1 MGAIGLRALLLSL
14 GLLLVA
20 PAAAQQPAA
29 DQPIEA
35 FYGVYEGRTLFPMG
49 EQGNRGLQVTIG
61 PFDGEGFTVLWETQI
76 PKGRRGAEL
85 KAALVNFVPSPRAGI
100 YQAVYPPGG
109 EPNLIDGDSFTW
121 ARLAGATLTVHVITI
136 VDGGDY
142 VMQSYDRT
150 LNQGGLRLEFLRLR
164 SGVVERQLRGNL
176 RRLTEPEEGA
186 ENH

>member
-14 GLLLVA
+14 AVLMVA

-35 FYGVYEGRTLFPMG
+35 FYGVYIGRTLFPMG
-49 EQGNRGLQVTIG
+49 EQGNRELQVTIA

-76 PKGRRGAEL
+76 PKGSRRSVRKET
-85 KAALVNFVPSPRAGI
+85 LVNFVPSPRAGI

-109 EPNLIDGDSFTW
+109 APDLIDGDSFTW
-121 ARLAGATLTVHVITI
+121 ARLAGVTLTVHVITI

-142 VMQSYDRT
+142 VMQTYDRS
-150 LNQGGLRLEFLRLR
+150 LNQGGLRLDFLRLR

-176 RRLTEPEEGA
+176 RRLAEPLEGA
-186 ENH
+186 EDQ